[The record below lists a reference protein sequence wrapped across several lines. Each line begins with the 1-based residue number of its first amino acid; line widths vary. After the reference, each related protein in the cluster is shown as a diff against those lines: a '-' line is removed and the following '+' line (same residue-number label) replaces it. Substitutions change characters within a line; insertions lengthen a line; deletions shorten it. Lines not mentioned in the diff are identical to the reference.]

1 VRKGGTKP
9 TLEGTHT
16 TMPFRHGL
24 IEPVIAARPA
34 VGGVA
39 FIVTLITLTLQARQG
54 TREAAAQ
61 PAPGAR
67 ADTPAGE
74 S

>member
-1 VRKGGTKP
+1 
-9 TLEGTHT
+9 
-16 TMPFRHGL
+16 MPFRHGL